1 MSFIYPH
8 CHFKP
13 PVKCKHHDRSLPA
26 PVCVC
31 TCWATGQLYSSCQQ
45 SAAPPPTEGQAGSV
59 WHKSLPVVVPIG
71 STTTSVPETTRSPA
85 PLQQQQQQA
94 PGTSPLPAIAQ
105 TQPQQPQFPPGVK
118 LETQRPPSMLQQQ
131 PPQPPPQPQ
140 QQQQTV
146 QRNEVPSLLLD
157 LVVPCENVKQKG
169 GRVSSG
175 LGKKCAV
182 MLICAFT
189 CASSTAAHRMAN
201 LDQVHKLLDGGYSN
215 MPQPQDTE
223 K

>member
-1 MSFIYPH
+1 MWH
-8 CHFKP
+8 E
-13 PVKCKHHDRSLPA
+13 
-26 PVCVC
+26 
-31 TCWATGQLYSSCQQ
+31 SS
-45 SAAPPPTEGQAGSV
+45 
-59 WHKSLPVVVPIG
+59 PVVVPIG

-85 PLQQQQQQA
+85 PLQQQQQQV
-94 PGTSPLPAIAQ
+94 PGSSPLPPIAQ

-118 LETQRPPSMLQQQ
+118 LETQRPPSVLQQ
-131 PPQPPPQPQ
+131 PLQPPPPQQ

-146 QRNEVPSLLLD
+146 QRNGVPSLLSD
-157 LVVPCENVKQKG
+157 LVVPFENVKQKG

-189 CASSTAAHRMAN
+189 RASSTAAHRMAN